1 MGLVRPGF
9 LRAGFLQA
17 GFLRGRLG
25 GKIEEVAI
33 VGDSISTYGGN
44 PGFFDPGYVTYGR
57 IRSGSRYNYIT
68 NPDLANAPYFAVG
81 GSRLYYVANVRIP
94 GLVDDAIA
102 SGTNLIFMHAGTN
115 DVQAGGC
122 SEANIDDFSAAYEAE
137 VLKCRAAGVKFVGST
152 LVGPSESADNPDL
165 KADYARANDAIR
177 ALAASLNFPLADFA
191 AVTSSGTPGETLDEY
206 IAPAFGGDNL
216 HPNPAGAH
224 VMGAEQARALD
235 PLLGDAVI
243 DSFWEDVA
251 DGTYGLELTG
261 GYLFPAFT
269 SNIPNGGYDFTLATG
284 ATSSTLGSE
293 SATDGNWWTFDLVDT
308 VKTAVH
314 TFTGFSIPGIG
325 HKGTAQG
332 GGASTI
338 TLASGASETNNGY
351 QASTRNNWIW
361 ITGGT
366 GAGQVRR
373 ITGYVGATKV
383 ATVDVAWVTVPDST
397 STYEVGT
404 RTGERFMGA
413 CEVDLDSDFELR
425 GAGLL
430 IRAQQTPQNIGDGIS
445 GGSSIS
451 VLPIDMPPT
460 TRPLVY
466 RTPITAV
473 TTTSDRFRPRFLLVG
488 NGSGKIRKFCMF
500 AVDRTE
506 GQLTFTP

>member
-1 MGLVRPGF
+1 M
-9 LRAGFLQA
+9 
-17 GFLRGRLG
+17 RLG
-25 GKIEEVAI
+25 LGLGLGKAGGTMSGVFGGIKIEEVAI

-44 PGFFDPGYVTYGR
+44 PGFLDPGYLTYGR

-81 GSRLYYVANVRIP
+81 GSRLYYIANINIP
-94 GLVDDAIA
+94 GLMDDAIA
-102 SGTNLIFMHAGTN
+102 SGAKLIFGHFGTN

-122 SEANIDDFSAAYEAE
+122 SEANIDDFSDAYEAE

-152 LVGPSESADNPDL
+152 LVGPSESSDSPDL

-243 DSFWEDVA
+243 DAFWEDVA
-251 DGTYGLELTG
+251 DGVYGLELTG

-269 SNIPNGGYDFTLATG
+269 SNIPNGGYGFALATG

-293 SATDGNWWTFDLVDT
+293 SAAGGNWWTFDLVDA
-308 VKTAVH
+308 VKTAEHQFV
-314 TFTGFSIPGIG
+314 GFGLPVAG
-325 HKGTAQG
+325 HKGTAQA
-332 GGASTI
+332 GAESTI
-338 TLASGASETNNGY
+338 TLASGASATNSIYSSAN
-351 QASTRNNWIW
+351 RNNWIW

-413 CEVDLDSDFELR
+413 CEVELDPDFELR
-425 GAGLL
+425 GGGLL
-430 IRAQQTPQNIGDGIS
+430 IRSQLTPQNIGDGIS
-445 GGSSIS
+445 GGASIS
-451 VLPIDMPPT
+451 ILPIDMPPT

-488 NGSGKIRKFCMF
+488 SGSGKIRKIGMW